1 MKKGT
6 KLYSILK
13 FKCPHCHEGDF
24 FKAHPY
30 NLSKVGEIHEKCPVC
45 GEKNLKE
52 PGFYYGAMYV
62 SYGLGA
68 AVFISTFTIMNL
80 FFPNFDWINYLFI
93 VIGLLVILTPLL
105 YALSKIIWANFFYS
119 YKPKNKSLNE
129 THKTH

>member
-13 FKCPHCHEGDF
+13 LKCPHCHEGDF

-30 NLSKVGEIHEKCPVC
+30 NISKAGDIHETCPVC
-45 GEKNLKE
+45 GEKNQKE

-62 SYGLGA
+62 SYALGA

-80 FFPNFDWINYLFI
+80 FLPNFDWINYLFI

-119 YKPKNKSLNE
+119 YKPANKSLNE
-129 THKTH
+129 THKSH